1 MSENSTLNYVAHL
14 IIESFRENGLD
25 EPYIAEKT
33 QQFLSHQSKG
43 DSLYWACNF
52 LDRKNLAT
60 FAEKLGVTVDMLRV
74 TAKVLSKI

>member
-25 EPYIAEKT
+25 EPYIADKAH
-33 QQFLSHQSKG
+33 QFLQHENKEQS
-43 DSLYWACNF
+43 LAWACNY

-60 FAEKLGVTVDMLRV
+60 FAEKLEVTVDMLRV